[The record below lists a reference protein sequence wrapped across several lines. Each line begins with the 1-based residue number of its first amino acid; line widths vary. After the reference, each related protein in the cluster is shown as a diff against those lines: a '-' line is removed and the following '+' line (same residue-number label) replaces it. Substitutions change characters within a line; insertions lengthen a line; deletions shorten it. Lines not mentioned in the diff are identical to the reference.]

1 MGMTSE
7 WDDPIPAMKMSWNG
21 HEYDSKLEVAW
32 AKTLELNH
40 FDWQPHPGD
49 IPVQDTVWQPDF
61 RVGDVMVEVKPWAGE
76 SVDRLWKPF
85 KVHELT
91 GLPVL
96 ILRPGVVPQDPYI
109 EVAGCEWESC
119 DGREWVVVK
128 RDGLSRFVA
137 KDEVDDN
144 DNDYVHHAAS
154 VVLSDMKVTGL
165 VMVHWS
171 DFIE

>member
-1 MGMTSE
+1 MTNE
-7 WDDPIPAMKMSWNG
+7 WDDPIEATKMVWND

-32 AKTLELNH
+32 AKTLELNN
-40 FDWQPHPGD
+40 FEWQPHPGD

-96 ILRPGVVPQDPYI
+96 ILRPGIVPQDPNI

-119 DGREWVVVK
+119 DGREWIAVK
-128 RDGLSRFVA
+128 RDRHSWFEA
-137 KDEVDDN
+137 KDDYKFVDGDVC
-144 DNDYVHHAAS
+144 YYSAS
-154 VVLSDMKVTGL
+154 VVLLNQELSGL
-165 VMVHWS
+165 VMLHWS
-171 DFIE
+171 EFLG

>member
-1 MGMTSE
+1 MSSD
-7 WDDPIPAMKMSWNG
+7 WDDPIKADKVDWNG
-21 HEYDSKLEVAW
+21 HEYDSKLELAW
-32 AKTLELNH
+32 AKTLELNR
-40 FDWQPHPGD
+40 FEWQPHPGEL
-49 IPVQDTVWQPDF
+49 PVEDTVWCPDF
-61 RVGDVMVEVKPWAGE
+61 RIGDVMVEVKPWEGE
-76 SVDRLWKPF
+76 STDRLWKPF

-119 DGREWVVVK
+119 DGREWIVVK
-128 RDGLSRFVA
+128 RDGRSWFEA
-137 KDEVDDN
+137 KDDYKFVDGDC
-144 DNDYVHHAAS
+144 VHSTAS
-154 VVLSDMKVTGL
+154 SVLSDVKAIGL